1 MNAMGTPLLEVIGI
15 NARYGDLQVLDG
27 VSLRVEEGE
36 VVTLVGANGA
46 GKTTT
51 INAISG
57 LVHAT
62 EGKLKFVGV
71 EVQAAAPKQRVDIGL
86 IQVPEGRHLFPFMTV
101 QENIELGAYTPRARK
116 DRDQT
121 LEEVL
126 TLLPRLKERF
136 RQMAGTLSG
145 GEQQMLAIA
154 RGLMSKPRLLMLDE
168 PTLGLAPKIVT
179 LVFDTIQAIQ
189 SRGVTVLLVE
199 QNVNHALKIANR
211 GYVLENGRVV
221 LEGSGSELL
230 ADERLKKAYLG
241 L

>member
-1 MNAMGTPLLEVIGI
+1 
-15 NARYGDLQVLDG
+15 
-27 VSLRVEEGE
+27 
-36 VVTLVGANGA
+36 
-46 GKTTT
+46 
-51 INAISG
+51 
-57 LVHAT
+57 
-62 EGKLKFVGV
+62 
-71 EVQAAAPKQRVDIGL
+71 
-86 IQVPEGRHLFPFMTV
+86 MTV

-126 TLLPRLKERF
+126 SLLPRLKERF

>member
-126 TLLPRLKERF
+126 SLLPRLKERF